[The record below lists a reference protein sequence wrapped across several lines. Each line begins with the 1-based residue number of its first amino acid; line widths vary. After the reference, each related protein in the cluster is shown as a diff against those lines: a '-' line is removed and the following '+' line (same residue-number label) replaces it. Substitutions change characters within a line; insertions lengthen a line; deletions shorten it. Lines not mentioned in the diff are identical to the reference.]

1 MGCLREADAPLRR
14 RQAAPK
20 DRSKALARRHIEVG
34 SDKQGSGPAKVKA
47 EITELEHSPSGGAAA
62 PAVSAPAPAKDLIET
77 GLAHHRSGDLARAET
92 AYKRHLRKHRRDPGA
107 LHLLGLINHE
117 RGRTGRA
124 LQLIAKAIKEAPG
137 DANLHHVKGYVL
149 QGAGRLEEAAES
161 YAQALALMPDA
172 ALSHTNLGNVLK
184 SLGRLDEAV
193 THHRRAVAIDPAF
206 AEAWSNLGL
215 THKAAGDRDAAF
227 ESFEQALA
235 LKPDNAEFH
244 YNFANALLDGGRGAE
259 AAEGFARTVTLAPG
273 HVRAH
278 ANLGVA
284 LKEEGRMDEAI
295 ESLRTAIALDPAYAD
310 GHWNLSLALLLNG
323 QFEEGWREYEWRR
336 QIPEIGVRSFDA
348 PAWDGKPL
356 NGKTLLIHA
365 EQGLGDTL
373 QFIRYARLAKDKGG
387 TVVFECPAPLMKI
400 AASAPGIDRLIARGD
415 APAPF
420 DIEIPLISLPAVLGS
435 SAETNPAQLPYLAP
449 DAALAAAWG
458 ERLGGGGGGGF
469 NIGIAWQG
477 NPSYKADGRRSIP
490 LAHFAALTG
499 IGGTRFISLQKGHG
513 AEQLL
518 GFAGGEAITDPG
530 ADFDGTNGAFMD
542 SAAVIANLD
551 LVITSDSAIAHLAG
565 ALGRETWMALPRIPD
580 WRWGLEGETTPW
592 YPTMRLFRQ
601 RSAGDWDEVFARLA
615 EALAARIEA
624 GR

>member
-1 MGCLREADAPLRR
+1 M
-14 RQAAPK
+14 
-20 DRSKALARRHIEVG
+20 
-34 SDKQGSGPAKVKA
+34 KA
-47 EITELEHSPSGGAAA
+47 EIIEHSSPAGARP
-62 PAVSAPAPAKDLIET
+62 PAVSPAAQAGKDLVET
-77 GLAHHRSGDLARAET
+77 GLAHHRSGNLARAET
-92 AYKRHLRKHRRDPGA
+92 AYKRHLRKHPRDPGA
-107 LHLLGLINHE
+107 LHLLGLIAHE

-124 LQLIAKAIKEAPG
+124 LQLIAKAIAEAPG

-184 SLGRLDEAV
+184 GLGRFEEAV

-215 THKAAGDRDAAF
+215 THKAAGDGEAAF

-235 LKPDNAEFH
+235 LKPNHAEFH
-244 YNFANALLDGGRGAE
+244 YNFANAHLEGGQTVE
-259 AAEGFARTVTLAPG
+259 AAEGFARAVALAPG

-284 LKEEGRMDEAI
+284 LKEEGRMDDAI
-295 ESLRTAIALDPAYAD
+295 ASLRTAIALDPAYAD
-310 GHWNLSLALLLNG
+310 GHWNLGLALLLNG
-323 QFEEGWREYEWRR
+323 AFEEGWREYEWRR
-336 QIPEIGVRSFDA
+336 KIPEIGVRSFDA
-348 PAWDGKPL
+348 PTWDGAPFE
-356 NGKTLLIHA
+356 GKTLLIHA

-387 TVVFECPAPLMKI
+387 TVIFECPAPLMKI
-400 AASAPGIDRLIARGD
+400 AESAPGIDRLIARGE

-420 DIEIPLISLPAVLGS
+420 DIEIPLISLPAVLGTTGETVP
-435 SAETNPAQLPYLAP
+435 AELPYLAP
-449 DAALAAAWG
+449 DPVLAAAWR
-458 ERLGGGGGGGF
+458 ERLGGGF

-490 LAHFAALTG
+490 LSHFAALAA
-499 IGGTRFISLQKGHG
+499 IGGPKFISLQKGHG
-513 AEQLL
+513 AEQLQ
-518 GFAGGEAITDPG
+518 GFAGGAAITDPG
-530 ADFDGTNGAFMD
+530 ADFDEANGAFMD

-551 LVITSDSAIAHLAG
+551 LVITSDSAVAHLAG

-580 WRWGLEGETTPW
+580 WRWGLKGETTPW
-592 YPTMRLFRQ
+592 YPTLRLFRQ
-601 RSAGDWDEVFARLA
+601 SSAGDWDAVFARLA
-615 EALAARIEA
+615 EALTARIET

>member
-1 MGCLREADAPLRR
+1 
-14 RQAAPK
+14 
-20 DRSKALARRHIEVG
+20 
-34 SDKQGSGPAKVKA
+34 VKA
-47 EITELEHSPSGGAAA
+47 EITEFEHSPSGGARR
-62 PAVSAPAPAKDLIET
+62 PAGGAPAPAKNLIET
-77 GLAHHRSGDLARAET
+77 GLAHHRSGDFARAGT
-92 AYKRHLRKHRRDPGA
+92 AYKRHLRKHPRDPGA
-107 LHLLGLINHE
+107 LHLLALINHE
-117 RGRTGRA
+117 RGRTSRA
-124 LQLIAKAIKEAPG
+124 LQLIAKAIAEAPG

-149 QGAGRLEEAAES
+149 QGAGRLDEAAES

-184 SLGRLDEAV
+184 GLGRLDEAV
-193 THHRRAVAIDPAF
+193 THHRRAIAIDPAF

-235 LKPDNAEFH
+235 LKPEHAEFH
-244 YNFANALLDGGRGAE
+244 YNFANAHLEGGRGAE
-259 AAEGFARTVTLAPG
+259 AAEGFARAVALAPG

-295 ESLRTAIALDPAYAD
+295 ASLRTAIALDPAYAD
-310 GHWNLSLALLLNG
+310 GHWNLGLALLLDG

-336 QIPEIGVRSFDA
+336 QIPEIGVRFFDA

-373 QFIRYARLAKDKGG
+373 QFIRYAKLAKDKGG

-400 AASAPGIDRLIARGD
+400 AESAPGIDRLIARGD
-415 APAPF
+415 ALPPF
-420 DIEIPLISLPAVLGS
+420 DIEIPLISLPAVLGTDPQTVP
-435 SAETNPAQLPYLAP
+435 AELPYLAP
-449 DAALAAAWG
+449 DPALAAAWK
-458 ERLGGGGGGGF
+458 ERLGGDGF

-513 AEQLL
+513 AEQLQ
-518 GFAGGEAITDPG
+518 GFHGREAITGTGP
-530 ADFDGTNGAFMD
+530 DFDETNGAFMD

-592 YPTMRLFRQ
+592 YPTMRIFRQ
-601 RSAGDWDEVFARLA
+601 ARAGDWDAVFARLA
-615 EALAARIEA
+615 EALAARIED